1 MPEVWRVAL
10 DQRLGLSFADVE
22 RMTVRQ
28 IRQAHAVQA
37 MLDERALR
45 ANAERQQ
52 AAALAALLRKM
63 GR

>member
-1 MPEVWRVAL
+1 MAL
-10 DQRLGLSFADVE
+10 DRRLGLSFDVVE

-37 MLDERALR
+37 MMREQDLR
-45 ANAERQQ
+45 AEAERQQ
-52 AAALAALLRKM
+52 AAALRRM

>member
-1 MPEVWRVAL
+1 MVPEVWRVAL
-10 DQRLGLSFADVE
+10 DRRLGLSFEAVE

-37 MLDERALR
+37 MLREQDLR
-45 ANAERQQ
+45 AEAVRQQ
-52 AAALAALLRKM
+52 AAALQRM

>member
-1 MPEVWRVAL
+1 VPEVWRVAL
-10 DQRLGLSFADVE
+10 DRRLGLSFDVVE

-37 MLDERALR
+37 MMREQDLR
-45 ANAERQQ
+45 AEAERQQ
-52 AAALAALLRKM
+52 AAALRRM